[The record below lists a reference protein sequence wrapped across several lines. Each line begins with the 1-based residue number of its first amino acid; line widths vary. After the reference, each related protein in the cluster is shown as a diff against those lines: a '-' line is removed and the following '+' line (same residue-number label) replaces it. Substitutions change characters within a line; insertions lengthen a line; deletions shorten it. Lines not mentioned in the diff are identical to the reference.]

1 MVLVAISVLFMTLDH
16 RFNQLQ
22 TLRSG
27 ISLLISPLQY
37 VVDLPIRLA
46 SDATESL
53 SSREHLLS
61 ENERLHQE
69 NLHLKALLQKFDALK
84 NENSRLR
91 DLMQASKLVEDHFQI
106 AQIMSI
112 DLDPYKQLVVINKG
126 SQDDVSVG
134 QPILDAQGVMGQIIE
149 VSAIRSV
156 AMLISDPSHALP
168 VQVNRNGLRTLA
180 VGTGNPALLE
190 LRFIPTSADIIEGDI
205 VSTSGLGGR
214 FPTDYPVARVTK
226 IDRIPGE
233 PFANIEAEP
242 LAYLDRSREVL
253 LVVTKEPEVITE
265 EAAVEEDA
273 EPASDDTTEK
283 QTEEATSE

>member
-1 MVLVAISVLFMTLDH
+1 
-16 RFNQLQ
+16 
-22 TLRSG
+22 
-27 ISLLISPLQY
+27 
-37 VVDLPIRLA
+37 
-46 SDATESL
+46 
-53 SSREHLLS
+53 
-61 ENERLHQE
+61 
-69 NLHLKALLQKFDALK
+69 LLQKFDALK

-91 DLMQASKLVEDHFQI
+91 DLMQASELVEHQFQI

-112 DLDPYKQLVVINKG
+112 DLDPYKQLVIINKG
-126 SQDDVSVG
+126 SQNDVSVG

-190 LRFIPTSADIIEGDI
+190 LRFIPTSADITEGDI

-242 LAYLDRSREVL
+242 LAHLDRSREVL
-253 LVVTKEPEVITE
+253 LIVTEEPEAITE
-265 EAAVEEDA
+265 EAVIEEDA
-273 EPASDDTTEK
+273 EPAPDGTTEK
-283 QTEEATSE
+283 PTEEAVSE